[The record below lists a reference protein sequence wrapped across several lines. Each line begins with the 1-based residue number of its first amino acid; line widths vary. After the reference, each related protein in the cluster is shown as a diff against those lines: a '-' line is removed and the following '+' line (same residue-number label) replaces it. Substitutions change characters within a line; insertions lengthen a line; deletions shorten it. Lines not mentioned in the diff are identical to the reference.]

1 MRERGYKFKKGY
13 SRSKSSGKS
22 SSENSGDDSK
32 KRMKVD
38 KDERQREISHIKSM
52 LSTIENQLQ
61 VKQSRMEKAKSV
73 KDFKLC
79 KRF

>member
-38 KDERQREISHIKSM
+38 KERDITYQEHA
-52 LSTIENQLQ
+52 EYN
-61 VKQSRMEKAKSV
+61 
-73 KDFKLC
+73 
-79 KRF
+79 

>member
-1 MRERGYKFKKGY
+1 MRESGYKFKKGY

-38 KDERQREISHIKSM
+38 KERDITYQEHAEYNWKPTPSQAIKNGES
-52 LSTIENQLQ
+52 
-61 VKQSRMEKAKSV
+61 
-73 KDFKLC
+73 
-79 KRF
+79 